1 MRLVVAFSDRSLA
14 DYANRLEQL
23 AAGSGRAMLAQSLNQ
38 AGAEIRHE
46 TVAAEAKQTALSGAL
61 IDRAQHAIDATAG
74 SLTYT
79 ITARGGDVRLKF
91 FGAKENSAGVSADP
105 WGRQT
110 EYADAWIKGGFHGR
124 RVDLGFGGEVKRRV
138 GASRLPTKTVK
149 SGLFI
154 PTEMVKGQ
162 TAGVFDVSSSVAASR
177 IVSRLGALLAS

>member
-1 MRLVVAFSDRSLA
+1 
-14 DYANRLEQL
+14 
-23 AAGSGRAMLAQSLNQ
+23 MLAQSLNQ
-38 AGAEIRHE
+38 AGAQIRHE
-46 TVAAEAKQTALSGAL
+46 TVAAEAKQTALSGAI
-61 IDRAQHAIDATAG
+61 IDRAQHAIDASSG

-91 FGAKENSAGVSADP
+91 FGAKEDAGGVSADP
-105 WGRQT
+105 WGRRT
-110 EYADAWIKGGFHGR
+110 DDAGAWIKGGFNGH

-162 TAGVFDVSSSVAASR
+162 TAGVFDTASSVAASR
-177 IVSRLGALLAS
+177 IVSRLGALLAG